1 MAPIRR
7 YLRISKYSVLE
18 CRIFLENPADEPRWL
33 LNESNPAL
41 PRIFEAVKPYVLP
54 KLREETERAKS
65 KGKKKKSIK
74 DVMPPDDFEVSIFLT
89 EINTRHSLIIKNKT
103 FREKAPIKSNNGN
116 KMTGA
121 VTIRD
126 EDEDE
131 GVDLGTI
138 PAVGDPDS
146 NDGAPVAGSGLDLDE
161 QDDKKTLG
169 FDTTYEGFSIWGRVL
184 CLFVER
190 KGPASKK
197 QSGLQGNSQAL
208 MQDWIQSTQ
217 EQNDGDL

>member
-33 LNESNPAL
+33 LHESNPAL

-74 DVMPPDDFEVSIFLT
+74 DVVKQDDFEVSIFLT

-116 KMTGA
+116 TMTGA
-121 VTIRD
+121 VTIRV

-131 GVDLGTI
+131 GVDLGNL
-138 PAVGDPDS
+138 PAAEDPDS
-146 NDGAPVAGSGLDLDE
+146 NDRTPIAGDFGV
-161 QDDKKTLG
+161 QDDKKTLA

-184 CLFVER
+184 CLFIER
-190 KGPASKK
+190 KGLVGKK
-197 QSGLQGNSQAL
+197 QPGFQGNSQAL

-217 EQNDGDL
+217 E

>member
-33 LNESNPAL
+33 LNERDPAL

-54 KLREETERAKS
+54 KLREETERAKG

-74 DVMPPDDFEVSIFLT
+74 DVVKQDDFEVSIFLT
-89 EINTRHSLIIKNKT
+89 EINTRHSLLVKNKT
-103 FREKAPIKSNNGN
+103 FTEKTPLKSNNGN
-116 KMTGA
+116 KMTGP

-126 EDEDE
+126 EDDEDA
-131 GVDLGTI
+131 VNLADI
-138 PAVGDPDS
+138 PAVEDADRNDGDPDE
-146 NDGAPVAGSGLDLDE
+146 DRAPVFDE
-161 QDDKKTLG
+161 EDDKKKLG
-169 FDTTYEGFSIWGRVL
+169 FNTTYEGFSIWGRVL

-190 KGPASKK
+190 KGGPSKK
-197 QSGLQGNSQAL
+197 STGIPGNSQAL

-217 EQNDGDL
+217 EQKDDDL